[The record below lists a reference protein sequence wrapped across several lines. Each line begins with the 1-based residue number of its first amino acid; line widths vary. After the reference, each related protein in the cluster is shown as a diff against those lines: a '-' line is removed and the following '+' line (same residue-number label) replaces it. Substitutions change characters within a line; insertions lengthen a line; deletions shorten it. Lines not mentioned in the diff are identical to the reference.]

1 MERMIPLSITIEQA
15 QQRLLERLSPLEEEL
30 VPLCQAV
37 GRTLTRP
44 VSAPLAQPP
53 FDRSPLDGYAV
64 RAADLAGASA
74 EHPAVL
80 TVVDKLFAGD
90 ESRVPVAPGQAVRL
104 MTGSM
109 LPAGADC
116 VIRQED
122 TDQGEEQVQIFTA
135 LPSGAN
141 CIRRGEEY
149 GPGDCLLAAGQQV
162 DPAAA
167 AVAAG
172 AGLTALPVRRRP
184 RAAVLATGDEI
195 CPPGQPLAPGK
206 IYDANTA
213 YLTSRLDQL
222 GVDCRV
228 EAVGDDEAALTAA
241 LTRLGREADLVVTT
255 GGVSVGQ
262 KDLLEPVLRH
272 MGAELLFH
280 GIAMKPGMPTLCA
293 LWEGTVFL
301 CLSGNPFSA
310 AVAFELL
317 APPVLAA
324 LAENSTLLPVRTT
337 ARAAAGI
344 EKTGMPRRFLRAAC
358 RGGVVTVPGAQANG
372 QMRSM
377 VGCNC
382 LVDIPEGTACI
393 QKGEPVSV
401 VLLAGGNL
409 P

>member
-1 MERMIPLSITIEQA
+1 METLESALLLLTEHVHPVAQTEQLPLGAALGRVCA
-15 QQRLLERLSPLEEEL
+15 QEVASPMD
-30 VPLCQAV
+30 V
-37 GRTLTRP
+37 
-44 VSAPLAQPP
+44 PP
-53 FDRSPLDGYAV
+53 FDRSPLDGYALHS
-64 RAADLAGASA
+64 ADIAGASREA
-74 EHPAVL
+74 PAVL
-80 TVVDKLFAGD
+80 TVVGEACAGCGARFD
-90 ESRVPVAPGQAVRL
+90 VARGQALRL
-104 MTGSM
+104 MTGAPVPPM
-109 LPAGADC
+109 CDC

>member
-1 MERMIPLSITIEQA
+1 M
-15 QQRLLERLSPLEEEL
+15 
-30 VPLCQAV
+30 
-37 GRTLTRP
+37 
-44 VSAPLAQPP
+44 
-53 FDRSPLDGYAV
+53 
-64 RAADLAGASA
+64 
-74 EHPAVL
+74 
-80 TVVDKLFAGD
+80 
-90 ESRVPVAPGQAVRL
+90 
-104 MTGSM
+104 
-109 LPAGADC
+109 
-116 VIRQED
+116 
-122 TDQGEEQVQIFTA
+122 
-135 LPSGAN
+135 
-141 CIRRGEEY
+141 
-149 GPGDCLLAAGQQV
+149 
-162 DPAAA
+162 
-167 AVAAG
+167 
-172 AGLTALPVRRRP
+172 
-184 RAAVLATGDEI
+184 
-195 CPPGQPLAPGK
+195 
-206 IYDANTA
+206 
-213 YLTSRLDQL
+213 
-222 GVDCRV
+222 DCRV

-382 LVDIPEGTACI
+382 LVDIPEGTARI

>member
-1 MERMIPLSITIEQA
+1 M
-15 QQRLLERLSPLEEEL
+15 
-30 VPLCQAV
+30 
-37 GRTLTRP
+37 
-44 VSAPLAQPP
+44 
-53 FDRSPLDGYAV
+53 
-64 RAADLAGASA
+64 
-74 EHPAVL
+74 
-80 TVVDKLFAGD
+80 
-90 ESRVPVAPGQAVRL
+90 
-104 MTGSM
+104 
-109 LPAGADC
+109 
-116 VIRQED
+116 
-122 TDQGEEQVQIFTA
+122 
-135 LPSGAN
+135 
-141 CIRRGEEY
+141 
-149 GPGDCLLAAGQQV
+149 
-162 DPAAA
+162 
-167 AVAAG
+167 
-172 AGLTALPVRRRP
+172 
-184 RAAVLATGDEI
+184 
-195 CPPGQPLAPGK
+195 
-206 IYDANTA
+206 
-213 YLTSRLDQL
+213 
-222 GVDCRV
+222 
-228 EAVGDDEAALTAA
+228 
-241 LTRLGREADLVVTT
+241 VTT

-382 LVDIPEGTACI
+382 LVDIPEGPACI